1 MGEGVTLALSQKT
14 SGRAI
19 ALELQ
24 EFFGGI
30 IMKIEK
36 VSYSSS
42 LGVQTAAVN
51 FAVKYRKSLLE
62 DPEVEQRVHE
72 SFKETE
78 QVHSQRTGMRLLEI
92 GIDRDHVH
100 LVVQWSPGIPLS
112 KIMQLLKGRSA
123 RDIFERFPELREKVY
138 HKGHFWSPAYHFLTT
153 GPSDLR
159 HHLEYVRNQGKRR
172 GKCKSEGEK
181 RKGRLGWRRR
191 RFKIRRRPFP
201 KTGQMSFEAFGN

>member
-1 MGEGVTLALSQKT
+1 MSSRTWRSTTEKT
-14 SGRAI
+14 TILTSSVGRPR
-19 ALELQ
+19 
-24 EFFGGI
+24 
-30 IMKIEK
+30 
-36 VSYSSS
+36 SSS
-42 LGVQTAAVN
+42 TAC
-51 FAVKYRKSLLE
+51 VKYRKSLLE

-78 QVHSQRTGMRLLEI
+78 QVHGKRTGMRILEI

-100 LVVQWSPGIPLS
+100 LVVQWGPGIPLS

-123 RDIFERFPELREKVY
+123 KDIFESFPDLREELY

-159 HHLEYVRNQGKRR
+159 HHLEYVRNQGKRQ
-172 GKCKSEGEK
+172 GKYKSEGQK

-191 RFKIRRRPFP
+191 RFRIRKRPFP
-201 KTGQMSFEAFGN
+201 KTGQVSFEAFEA

>member
-1 MGEGVTLALSQKT
+1 
-14 SGRAI
+14 
-19 ALELQ
+19 
-24 EFFGGI
+24 
-30 IMKIEK
+30 MKIEK
-36 VSYSSS
+36 ISYSSS

-78 QVHSQRTGMRLLEI
+78 QVHGKRTGMRLLEI

-100 LVVQWSPGIPLS
+100 LVVQWGPGIPLS

-123 RDIFERFPELREKVY
+123 KDVFESFPEVREELY
-138 HKGHFWSPAYHFLTT
+138 NKGHFWSPAYHFLTT

-159 HHLEYVRNQGKRR
+159 HHLEYVRNQGKRKGR
-172 GKCKSEGEK
+172 CKSEGQK

-191 RFKIRRRPFP
+191 RFRIRKRPFP
-201 KTGQMSFEAFGN
+201 KTGQKSFEAFGA